1 MNVKDAIKERRIVI
15 KLLAEYLECTP
26 VSVHRNIKMYDNGL
40 YVTDK
45 FKEIFDTI
53 QSGRDLPEGL
63 VALHTD
69 AMKDKTFHK
78 RSEKSGCLSHIC
90 RRCGLIMKTRYME
103 HRTQIDDVEV
113 YLCDNCVNDLYEW
126 LSIRQEEE
134 E

>member
-1 MNVKDAIKERRIVI
+1 MSVKDAIKERKIVI

-26 VSVHRNIKMYDNGL
+26 ASIHHNAKLYDCGL
-40 YVTDK
+40 HVTDK

-53 QSGRDLPEGL
+53 QSGRDLPEEL

-78 RSEKSGCLSHIC
+78 RSEKCGCLSHIC
-90 RRCGLIMKTRYME
+90 HRCGLIMKTMYME
-103 HRTQIDDVEV
+103 HRTQIDDVEI

>member
-1 MNVKDAIKERRIVI
+1 MSVKDAIKERKIVI

-26 VSVHRNIKMYDNGL
+26 SYIYRNAKLYDGGL
-40 YVTDK
+40 YVADK

-69 AMKDKTFHK
+69 AMKDRTSHK
-78 RSEKSGCLSHIC
+78 RSERRGCFSHTC

-103 HRTQIDDVEV
+103 HRMQIDDVET

-126 LSIRQEEE
+126 LSIRQEDER
-134 E
+134 